1 MRTILRSLA
10 LTTAVVFG
18 MAAAAQNVVTI
29 TGYVTP
35 CGGVIYPVHI
45 VTNTVPPID
54 TTIYT
59 SSNCWYSLTINPVET
74 NGTVAVSTS
83 CDGGI
88 TWVNATGTWSPFFPV
103 VNIDLACNGGSGVV
117 NDECYNAS
125 YIVPGASCTPMAG
138 TLVDATE
145 SFPPNECAGFVST
158 TANDVWYRFYATG
171 TTSTVQATGDGD
183 LDVVLEVFIDS
194 CSAAGAIGCSD
205 NTFDGGLE
213 EFTFAT
219 TPGQPYFYRIY
230 EFTPG
235 TPATTY
241 TFSTCV
247 IGNNSLFDCEGVE
260 GGNAMPGT
268 PCDDGNPN
276 TLNDTWT
283 PTCYCTGAFIPPCNA
298 CFTSLSNQPWVIE
311 LTNCTNGGTAPY
323 TYAWTFSDG
332 SASSAASPTWT
343 VVVEGE
349 YIACLTIAD
358 INGCTSTTCDTFY
371 VDANGGVSTGFV
383 PCTACIDVVPATDGP
398 AGPLLPWTVFA
409 NNCSTGGPSQYTYNI
424 SWGDGVDN
432 GPNPHVYAGPG
443 SYMVCITMTSSNGC
457 TSVACDSVVVDVD
470 GTIDPVAPCQAAFW
484 VMQAYEVDSL
494 NPNVG
499 QPIPNELWVWN
510 LSTPGSSNVTL
521 NMTTTA
527 GSNIATVAAGCDALQ
542 VGMQVSGPNI
552 PAGTAIAGVFCP
564 NISLSINATA
574 TGTAAYSFT
583 GNTGN
588 FQFVWS
594 WGDGTPDSTD
604 PYPTHFYANG
614 GPYNLCLTVYVGGC
628 TDTSCDSVSVDDN
641 GIYTGMILEEN
652 YARSGFTIRVL
663 NQMPTSIADRP
674 AFENTAVWPN
684 PVEDMLNLTFNTTL
698 NGNVPMSIIDL
709 NGRVASSTNIRI
721 ATGGNRVEVPVADL
735 AQGMYLLRFGN
746 DENAVSFRFVK
757 R

>member
-1 MRTILRSLA
+1 MRTTLRSFA

-18 MAAAAQNVVTI
+18 LAATAQNIVTI
-29 TGYVTP
+29 TGTVSP
-35 CGGVIYPVHI
+35 CQGTIYPVYI
-45 VTNTVPPID
+45 FTNTVPAIED
-54 TTIYT
+54 SVWTG
-59 SSNCWYSLTINPVET
+59 SNCVYSYTFNPIET
-74 NGTVAVSTS
+74 QGTVTVTTT

-88 TWVNATGTWSPFFPV
+88 TWITATGSWNPFLGTV
-103 VNIDLACNGGSGVV
+103 VLDLACNGGSGVV

-125 YIVPGASCTPMAG
+125 YIVPSASCTPTAG
-138 TLVDATE
+138 TLMDATE
-145 SFPPNECAGFVST
+145 SFPPNECAGFVSG
-158 TANDVWYRFYATG
+158 TANDVWYWFVATG

-194 CSAAGAIGCSD
+194 CSTAGPIGCSD

-219 TPGQPYFYRIY
+219 TTGQSYFYRIY
-230 EFTPG
+230 EYTPG
-235 TPATTY
+235 TPATTF
-241 TFSTCV
+241 TFTTCV
-247 IGNNSLFDCEGVE
+247 IGDNSVFDCEGTP
-260 GGNAMPGT
+260 GGTAVPGT
-268 PCDDGNPN
+268 PCDDGNPS
-276 TLNDTWT
+276 TVNDIWNVN
-283 PTCYCTGAFIPPCNA
+283 CMCTGAFIPPCNA
-298 CFTSLSNQPWVIE
+298 CFTTASNQPWVIE
-311 LTNCTNGGTAPY
+311 FTNCTNGGSAPY

-332 SASSAASPTWT
+332 SASSIDSPTWT
-343 VVVEGE
+343 VVLEGE

-443 SYMVCITMTSSNGC
+443 SYMVCIIMTSTNGC
-457 TSVACDSVVVDVD
+457 TSVACDSVFVDVD
-470 GTIDPVAPCQAAFW
+470 GTIDPAAPCHAGFW

-510 LSTPGSSNVTL
+510 LS
-521 NMTTTA
+521 
-527 GSNIATVAAGCDALQ
+527 
-542 VGMQVSGPNI
+542 SG
-552 PAGTAIAGVFCP
+552 G
-564 NISLSINATA
+564 
-574 TGTAAYSFT
+574 T
-583 GNTGN
+583 GNYQFFWN
-588 FQFVWS
+588 F
-594 WGDGTPDSTD
+594 GDGTSSTD
-604 PYPTHFYANG
+604 PFPTHFYANG
-614 GPYNLCLTVYVGGC
+614 GPYNLCLTINDSNGC
-628 TDTSCDSVSVDDN
+628 QDTACDSVSVDGN
-641 GIYTGMILEEN
+641 GIYTGMILEDN

-663 NQMPTSIADRP
+663 NQLPTGIAERP

-709 NGRVASSTNIRI
+709 NGRVASSTNIRV
-721 ATGGNRVEVPVADL
+721 AGGGNRVEVPVADL